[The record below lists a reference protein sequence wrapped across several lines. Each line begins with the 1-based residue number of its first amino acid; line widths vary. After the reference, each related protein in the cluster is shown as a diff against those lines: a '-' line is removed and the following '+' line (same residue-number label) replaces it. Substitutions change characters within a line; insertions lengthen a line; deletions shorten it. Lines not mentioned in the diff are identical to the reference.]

1 MNRRGEREEIS
12 DSERLARLRLI
23 RSENIGPVTYHGLL
37 RRFGTAQA
45 ALPEIPA
52 LAAKGGKRRIQLCE
66 AGTAE
71 AELARLARFGARLI
85 CHDEPDFS
93 PALRAAEGSPPL
105 LSVMGEATR
114 LAQPG
119 VAIVGSRNASA
130 AGARLTR
137 MFASELGEAGYVV
150 TSGLARGIDTVAHEA
165 ALASGTVGIFAGG
178 LDRPYP
184 PQNKPLMRRIVDEG
198 GCLATEMP
206 FGWEPRAVDFPR
218 RNRIVVGLS
227 LAVLVV
233 EASLRSGSLIS
244 ARLGGELGRL
254 VFAVPGSPL
263 EPRSAGTNM
272 LLKDGAQLATETAD
286 ILQALEPMARRP
298 SPVQA
303 LLHPDYSGDTHEAD
317 AGERA
322 RILRSLGVAPVS
334 LDDLILHSSVS
345 PSTVHMT
352 LLELELAGRLERHS
366 GGRISLLP

>member
-1 MNRRGEREEIS
+1 MHRTAGLEGIS
-12 DSERLARLRLI
+12 DNERLARLRLI
-23 RSENIGPVTYHGLL
+23 RSENIGPATYHALL

-45 ALPEIPA
+45 ALPEVSG

-66 AGTAE
+66 AGAAE
-71 AELARLARFGARLI
+71 AELAKLARFGARLI

-93 PALRAAEGSPPL
+93 PALRSADGSPPL
-105 LSVMGEATR
+105 LSVMGDAGR
-114 LAQPG
+114 LTLPG

-137 MFASELGEAGYVV
+137 MFAAELGHAGYVV

-165 ALASGTVGIFAGG
+165 ALASGTVGVFAGG

-198 GCLATEMP
+198 GCLVTEMP

-263 EPRSAGTNM
+263 EPRSAGTNA
-272 LLKDGAQLATETAD
+272 LLKDGAHIATETAD
-286 ILQALEPMARRP
+286 LLQALQPMSRRTETRAN
-298 SPVQA
+298 PVE
-303 LLHPDYSGDTHEAD
+303 DGDDSEQGEAD
-317 AGERA
+317 AGDRE
-322 RILRSLGVAPVS
+322 RILRSLGVAPVT
-334 LDDLILHSSVS
+334 LDDLLLHSGVA
-345 PSTVHMT
+345 PSAVHLT
-352 LLELELAGRLERHS
+352 LLELELAGRLDRDS